1 MSLPFED
8 SREEGRAV
16 SEKSRLLGLPTRA
29 RRARCTPSCD
39 ADDHPPWG
47 PLGGIKNLE
56 IMSLCLREGG
66 PTPAGVGGVLQ
77 ELEDA
82 GLLLGKHRPCW
93 CGLDRLGPEVEKEHE
108 YNRERR
114 QLARRLFHRDR
125 CSKRATGTSSDDRNV
140 ALGRVVQ
147 GVKPVKQKLKQGC
160 PTFGGVSGCYLD
172 LSLPR
177 DHVGRLGGGRG
188 SYGC

>member
-1 MSLPFED
+1 MRPVGGD
-8 SREEGRAV
+8 K
-16 SEKSRLLGLPTRA
+16 KSRDNVFMPAG
-29 RRARCTPSCD
+29 
-39 ADDHPPWG
+39 
-47 PLGGIKNLE
+47 
-56 IMSLCLREGG
+56 GG
-66 PTPAGVGGVLQ
+66 PTPAVVGGVLQ

-82 GLLLGKHRPCW
+82 GLLLGKHHPCW

-140 ALGRVVQ
+140 ANGRVVK

-160 PTFGGVSGCYLD
+160 PTFGGVRGAILTCHYHGTTSGV
-172 LSLPR
+172 R
-177 DHVGRLGGGRG
+177 VATEGAMGVGF
-188 SYGC
+188 